1 MPIQSVETMNSR
13 PEFPNLPAESEQ
25 TELNDL
31 LVESLAPIE
40 LSSGIR
46 EVLRTRLMDRIAR
59 SVADQAG
66 LLTVRLKDGAW
77 QTLRRGVRFKPLW
90 TGPAGSS
97 VLIEFAPG
105 ALLPAHRH
113 SWTEEG
119 IVLRGG
125 LQMGS
130 LDLGPLDYHL
140 SPAGS
145 RHASI
150 RSRQGALAYLRGTS
164 LGRKSSVLRELIGGL
179 LPVTGPA
186 PTTVFADNKE
196 GWVEVAEGVMKKDL
210 CSDGILASRFYRL
223 APGAKVPAHSHLQ
236 DEECM
241 MLEGEVFLGDILLRA
256 GEYQL
261 APVGTRH
268 GEVFSDVGATLFVR
282 GARDD

>member
-1 MPIQSVETMNSR
+1 MSTR
-13 PEFPNLPAESEQ
+13 PEFPTFPEESEQ

-31 LVESLAPIE
+31 LVQGLAPIE
-40 LSSGIR
+40 PSSGR
-46 EVLRTRLMDRIAR
+46 KEALRAGLMERITR
-59 SVADQAG
+59 SVAEQAG

-77 QTLRRGVRFKPLW
+77 QTLRTGVRFKPLW

-105 ALLPAHRH
+105 ASLPAHRH
-113 SWTEEG
+113 NWLEEG

-130 LDLGPLDYHL
+130 LELGPLDYHL

-145 RHASI
+145 RHESI

-164 LGRKSSVLRELIGGL
+164 LGRKSSVLGELLGGL
-179 LPVTGPA
+179 LPFGGPA
-186 PTTVFADNKE
+186 TATVFAKMED
-196 GWVEVAEGVMKKDL
+196 WVEVGEGVMKKDL
-210 CSDGILASRFYRL
+210 CADGTLASRFYRL
-223 APGAKVPAHSHLQ
+223 EPGARVPAHSHLQ

-241 MLEGEVFLGDILLRA
+241 MLEGEVFLGDILLCA

-261 APVGTRH
+261 APVGSRH
-268 GEVFSDVGATLFVR
+268 GEVYSDVGATLFVR
-282 GARDD
+282 GARDY